1 MLKQAFYF
9 LLLLFFPVFLAA
21 QQADSTSIIKLDSL
35 VVTADSTSLVKLDS
49 IAVAKD
55 SIKVVELTAQ
65 QKLKNTIKENKW
77 LNLSGKPLA
86 MKSNFKKRDNQDI
99 IFYAL
104 LSLVAIL
111 GFLRFFYIQYF
122 NNLFRVFFNS
132 SLRQSQLTDQLLQAK
147 LQSLFFNIIFFL
159 SGGLFSFFLLQY
171 FSWLPSKVNSL
182 LVILFCS
189 ICTATVYF
197 LKFLV
202 LKFTGWLT
210 GYKEVTNIYIFIIFL
225 INKILGILLIPLI
238 IVIAF
243 SESYL
248 IKIALLVAVVVIA
261 LMFLLRIFRSYGLLQ
276 HQLKIGRLHFF
287 MYIAGIEILPVLLIY
302 KGLVLLLSKNL

>member
-1 MLKQAFYF
+1 MI
-9 LLLLFFPVFLAA
+9 FPVFLVA
-21 QQADSTSIIKLDSL
+21 QQADSISNL
-35 VVTADSTSLVKLDS
+35 KLDS
-49 IAVAKD
+49 IAITKD
-55 SIKVVELTAQ
+55 SIKVVMLTPQ
-65 QKLKNTIKENKW
+65 QKSQNTIKENKW
-77 LNLSGKPLA
+77 LNLNGKPLA
-86 MKSNFKKRDNQDI
+86 IASKFKKRDNHQDI

-122 NNLFRVFFNS
+122 SNLFRVFLNS